1 MKHRISVLIASLL
14 IAAVLVMAGCT
25 AEGNSVQ
32 NSKEP
37 QLTLEPTAEP
47 TAEPT
52 PTPTPEPTATPT
64 PTPEPTATPIPED
77 WYIDDTGNIPTDVH
91 MLYPPFG
98 PTVRSQYCVIENEEG
113 GFILQQWVEYKLV
126 KEWNIP
132 KEMFEV
138 GAFTNLYGGLSN
150 KDGVEVLDICLYYGQ
165 DTEDKGIVD
174 TEVLY
179 LQKENKEITIIY
191 NSSSLVPCEGTLY
204 ACSDGSVYFVYVGG
218 VDTPVYTVYY
228 WKFEPGVYVQDHY
241 LYEADGT
248 SIGYLYW
255 DNWDEDNQYYD
266 IGGVPGTIY
275 EWDDIAK

>member
-1 MKHRISVLIASLL
+1 MKRTLTLTLIAIILMT
-14 IAAVLVMAGCT
+14 AMLVIVGCT
-25 AEGNSVQ
+25 EGNIVI
-32 NSKEP
+32 NTKEP
-37 QLTLEPTAEP
+37 TVEPTDEP
-47 TAEPT
+47 TDEPT
-52 PTPTPEPTATPT
+52 HT

-150 KDGVEVLDICLYYGQ
+150 IDSVEVLDIRLYYGQ

-179 LQKENKEITIIY
+179 LQKDGKEITIIY
-191 NSSSLVPCEGTLY
+191 NSSSYVPCEGYLY
-204 ACSDGSVYFVYVGG
+204 ACSDGSVFFVYGGG
-218 VDTPVYTVYY
+218 VGAPVYTVYY
-228 WKFEPGVYVQDHY
+228 WKFEPGVYVQDHH
-241 LYEADGT
+241 LYESDGT
-248 SIGYLYW
+248 DVGYLYW
-255 DNWDEDNQYYD
+255 DNWDGQGYM
-266 IGGVPGTIY
+266 IGNTAGTVY
-275 EWDDIAK
+275 EWDDVN

>member
-1 MKHRISVLIASLL
+1 M
-14 IAAVLVMAGCT
+14 LVIVGCT
-25 AEGNSVQ
+25 EGNIVI
-32 NSKEP
+32 NTKEP
-37 QLTLEPTAEP
+37 TVEPTD
-47 TAEPT
+47 EPT

-98 PTVRSQYCVIENEEG
+98 TTVLEQYCIVSNENG
-113 GFILQQWVEYKLV
+113 DFILQQWVKYELTG
-126 KEWNIP
+126 EWNLP

-150 KDGVEVLDICLYYGQ
+150 KDGVEVLDIRLYYGQ
-165 DTEDKGIVD
+165 NTKDNGIVD

-218 VDTPVYTVYY
+218 VVAPVYTVYY

-241 LYEADGT
+241 LYQADGT

-255 DNWDEDNQYYD
+255 NYDDVDDQHYD
-266 IGGVPGTIY
+266 IGNIAGVVC
-275 EWDDIAK
+275 EWNDMN

>member
-1 MKHRISVLIASLL
+1 MKRTLTLTLIA
-14 IAAVLVMAGCT
+14 IIFMTAMLVIVGCT
-25 AEGNSVQ
+25 EGNIVI
-32 NSKEP
+32 NTKEP
-37 QLTLEPTAEP
+37 TVEPTD
-47 TAEPT
+47 EPT

-98 PTVRSQYCVIENEEG
+98 TTVLEQYCIVSNENG
-113 GFILQQWVEYKLV
+113 DFILQEWVKYELTG
-126 KEWNIP
+126 EWNIP

-218 VDTPVYTVYY
+218 VGAPVYTVYY

-241 LYEADGT
+241 LYQADGT

-255 DNWDEDNQYYD
+255 NYDDVDDQHYD
-266 IGGVPGTIY
+266 IGNIAGVVC
-275 EWDDIAK
+275 EWNDIAK

>member
-37 QLTLEPTAEP
+37 QLTSAPTAEP

-52 PTPTPEPTATPT
+52 AAPTAEPTEAPTPEPT
-64 PTPEPTATPIPED
+64 ETPIPED

-179 LQKENKEITIIY
+179 LQKEDKEITIIY
-191 NSSSLVPCEGTLY
+191 NSSSLVPCAGSLY

-218 VDTPVYTVYY
+218 VVAPEYTVYY

-275 EWDDIAK
+275 EWDDIVN

>member
-37 QLTLEPTAEP
+37 QLTSEPTAEP

-52 PTPTPEPTATPT
+52 TEPTAEPTEAPTPEPT
-64 PTPEPTATPIPED
+64 ETPIPED

-113 GFILQQWVEYKLV
+113 DFILQQWVEYKLV

-218 VDTPVYTVYY
+218 VVAPVYTVYY
-228 WKFEPGVYVQDHY
+228 WKFEPGVYVQDEC

-248 SIGYLYW
+248 YIGYLYW
-255 DNWDEDNQYYD
+255 NYDDVDDQHYD
-266 IGGVPGTIY
+266 IGNIAGVVC
-275 EWDDIAK
+275 EWNDMN

>member
-1 MKHRISVLIASLL
+1 MKRTTLTLIA
-14 IAAVLVMAGCT
+14 IIFMTAMLVIVGCT
-25 AEGNSVQ
+25 EGNIVI
-32 NSKEP
+32 NTKEP
-37 QLTLEPTAEP
+37 TVEPTD
-47 TAEPT
+47 EPT

-98 PTVRSQYCVIENEEG
+98 TTVLEQDCIVSNENG
-113 GFILQQWVEYKLV
+113 DFILQQWVEYKLV

-150 KDGVEVLDICLYYGQ
+150 KDSVEVLDIRLYYGQ
-165 DTEDKGIVD
+165 NTKDKGIVD

-179 LQKENKEITIIY
+179 LQKDDKEITIIY
-191 NSSSLVPCEGTLY
+191 NSSSQVPCAGTLY

-218 VDTPVYTVYY
+218 VVAPVYTVYY
-228 WKFEPGVYVQDHY
+228 WKFEPGVYVQDEY

-248 SIGYLYW
+248 DVGYLYW
-255 DNWDEDNQYYD
+255 VYNDVDDKHYN
-266 IGGVPGTIY
+266 IGNIAGVVC
-275 EWDDIAK
+275 EWNDMN

>member
-1 MKHRISVLIASLL
+1 MKSRISVLIASLL

-25 AEGNSVQ
+25 TEGNSVQ

-150 KDGVEVLDICLYYGQ
+150 IDSVEVLDIRLYYGQ

-179 LQKENKEITIIY
+179 LQKDGKEITIIY
-191 NSSSLVPCEGTLY
+191 NSSSYVPCEGTLY

-228 WKFEPGVYVQDHY
+228 WKFEPGVYVQDQC

-248 SIGYLYW
+248 YIGSIHW
-255 DNWDEDNQYYD
+255 DNWNGQGYM
-266 IGGVPGTIY
+266 IGNTAGTVY
-275 EWDDIAK
+275 EWDDIVN

>member
-1 MKHRISVLIASLL
+1 MKRTLTLTLIA
-14 IAAVLVMAGCT
+14 IIFMTAMLVIVGCT
-25 AEGNSVQ
+25 EGNIVI
-32 NSKEP
+32 NTKEP
-37 QLTLEPTAEP
+37 TVEPTIKPTDEP
-47 TAEPT
+47 TH
-52 PTPTPEPTATPT
+52 TPTPEPTATPT

-241 LYEADGT
+241 LYQADGT

-255 DNWDEDNQYYD
+255 NYDDVDDQHYD
-266 IGGVPGTIY
+266 IGNIAGVVC
-275 EWDDIAK
+275 EWNDMN

>member
-1 MKHRISVLIASLL
+1 MKSRISVLIASLL

-64 PTPEPTATPIPED
+64 PTPAPTATPIPED

-91 MLYPPFG
+91 MIYPSFG
-98 PTVRSQYCVIENEEG
+98 TTVLEQYCIVSNENGE
-113 GFILQQWVEYKLV
+113 FILQEWVKYELTG
-126 KEWNIP
+126 EWNIP

-138 GAFTNLYGGLSN
+138 GAFTNLRGGLSN
-150 KDGVEVLDICLYYGQ
+150 TDDVDVVDLILYYGQ
-165 DTEDKGIVD
+165 HTEDNGIVD
-174 TEVLY
+174 TEIRY
-179 LQKENKEITIIY
+179 LQKDDKEITIIY
-191 NSSSLVPCEGTLY
+191 NSSSRVPCEGILY

-218 VDTPVYTVYY
+218 VGAPVYTVYY
-228 WKFEPGVYVQDHY
+228 WKCEPGVYVQDGY
-241 LYEADGT
+241 LYESDGT
-248 SIGYLYW
+248 SIGYLYGDW
-255 DNWDEDNQYYD
+255 KVQAYT
-266 IGGVPGTIY
+266 IGNTAGTVY
-275 EWDDIAK
+275 EWDDIVN

>member
-1 MKHRISVLIASLL
+1 MKRTTLTLIA
-14 IAAVLVMAGCT
+14 IIFMTAMLVIVGCT
-25 AEGNSVQ
+25 EGNIVI
-32 NSKEP
+32 NTKEP
-37 QLTLEPTAEP
+37 TVEPTD
-47 TAEPT
+47 EPT

-113 GFILQQWVEYKLV
+113 DFILQQWVEYKLV

-228 WKFEPGVYVQDHY
+228 WKFEPGVYVQDQC

-248 SIGYLYW
+248 YIGSIHW
-255 DNWDEDNQYYD
+255 DNWNGQGYM
-266 IGGVPGTIY
+266 IGNTAGTVY
-275 EWDDIAK
+275 EWDDIN